1 MYFGGKL
8 EADFSRE
15 MFEDEFETLERFD
28 FEAIFLSEGRLGEF
42 FLKDWAIF
50 AKVSLG

>member
-15 MFEDEFETLERFD
+15 MFEDESEFD
-28 FEAIFLSEGRLGEF
+28 FEAIFLSEGKLGEF
-42 FLKDWAIF
+42 FLKGWAIF